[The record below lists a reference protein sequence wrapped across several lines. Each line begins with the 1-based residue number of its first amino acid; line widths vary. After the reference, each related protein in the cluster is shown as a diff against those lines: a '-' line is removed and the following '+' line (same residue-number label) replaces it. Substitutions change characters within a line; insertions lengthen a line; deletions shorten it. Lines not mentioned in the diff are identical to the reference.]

1 MDKNQKSKK
10 YLKII
15 KQIEKVRAKNN
26 KNWMDLYRLA
36 FSTAPDESIKII
48 SKILKKDNEV
58 SKLAKSLIKKININ
72 ILKINLKS
80 FDLIKDKSQKFKV
93 FYKYRFN
100 KEYLKHNIKKNHK
113 TKEVQGNFR
122 QNINS

>member
-1 MDKNQKSKK
+1 MNKNQKIKK

-36 FSTAPDESIKII
+36 FSTAPDESIKIN

-58 SKLAKSLIKKININ
+58 SKLAKSLIKNN
-72 ILKINLKS
+72 
-80 FDLIKDKSQKFKV
+80 
-93 FYKYRFN
+93 KY
-100 KEYLKHNIKKNHK
+100 
-113 TKEVQGNFR
+113 
-122 QNINS
+122 